1 MELLFKKYFWL
12 LNAALLVLLAF
23 LVARLLASWT
33 RYELLAL
40 AQTDATAETLTVD
53 SSDNSFRAGQFGSK
67 VDTSR
72 RRELMEKA
80 PELPPT
86 PAEVAPPKEDFFEEP
101 EEAAEPT
108 GSLKLEYHAA
118 VISSN
123 PKNSLA
129 FVKVDDAEEG
139 RWVGMGEAL
148 KGEIRVEEITRR
160 LIRASDG
167 TVKYMWQGK
176 EEEEPKEAGLR
187 KPSIPGRPLGPTA
200 EPAAAENAGDD
211 AVVQGITKVGPFEYH
226 IDRALI
232 DEQLQDLTKLGRQA
246 RVIPNYDRESGGYKG
261 FKLIGVRPNSLYRG
275 IGIRSGDVI
284 MQVNGDELNSP
295 SKALELFTKLQTS
308 NQISLDIKRRGKNET
323 LVYKIQ

>member
-40 AQTDATAETLTVD
+40 AQTDATAETLVVEAG
-53 SSDNSFRAGQFGSK
+53 DNSFRAGQFGSK

-72 RRELMEKA
+72 RRELMEKG
-80 PELPPT
+80 PELPPA
-86 PAEVAPPKEDFFEEP
+86 PVELAEPKEETFEEA
-101 EEAAEPT
+101 EAAEEPT
-108 GSLKLEYHAA
+108 GSLKLEYFAA

-129 FVKVDDAEEG
+129 FVKVDDEEEG
-139 RWVGMGEAL
+139 RWVGLGESL
-148 KGEIRVEEITRR
+148 KGETRVEEITRR
-160 LIRASDG
+160 LIRATDG
-167 TVKYMWQGK
+167 TVKYLWQGK
-176 EEEEPKEAGLR
+176 EEEGEQPTGLR
-187 KPSIPGRPLGPTA
+187 KPTIPGRPLAPTP
-200 EPAAAENAGDD
+200 EPTMSDAGGDD
-211 AVVQGITKVGPFEYH
+211 AVIQGITKAGPFEYH

-246 RVIPNYDRESGGYKG
+246 RVIPNYDRDSGGYKG

-284 MQVNGDELNSP
+284 MQVNGEELNSP

-323 LVYKIQ
+323 LIYKIQ